1 MVSTLPTFLSY
12 SYILAVNNKLYLLFS
27 GLIITILTQCAN
39 PVVPSGGN
47 KDTTPPKIIE
57 INHEK
62 KKNETAINF
71 TFNEQV
77 VPGNIENT
85 FILSPASPNK
95 LSVTTGYRSISIAI
109 RDTFPLHENSYLQLM
124 PGWVKDLNEKNNA
137 DSIPFHFIFSYN
149 QSLKDSTVILSKIQ
163 PTNTVDKTNLNIY
176 LFDTAPD
183 NKSFIGK
190 PFTKADK
197 LGSFMLPSFA
207 YSAADHYI
215 LLDDLNRNHTIDSN
229 EYYCL
234 HPVNSANKNNN
245 IIPYS
250 YPIVNTKLKFEIDP
264 PIIRVSGLRGS
275 LINDTHFYSYNFDTG
290 YLNYKSEPIPTN
302 LQDDEGRT
310 HKLNPSQ
317 IKLKESVT
325 PSQYFPLRNQLSL
338 KISKPIQSILNDT
351 VVLVLSDS
359 TSVKRTYQITS
370 TNELNILNMPQN
382 AVSLSIN
389 PKSIRYEIGDS
400 NTNLSIDIQPK
411 ALIYGTITLQ
421 KNKDD
426 SNQYLVFFAK
436 DGILNKQIIKSNQ
449 DMISTQLPQGQYDVI
464 IVLDSDKN
472 TRYSLSDINIMKYEE
487 PTALKKGV
495 QITDKMENTLIID
508 RFSLFPFMSP
518 IR

>member
-1 MVSTLPTFLSY
+1 
-12 SYILAVNNKLYLLFS
+12 LAVNNKLYLLLS

-47 KDTTPPKIIE
+47 KDITPPKIIE
-57 INHEK
+57 INHDK
-62 KKNETAINF
+62 KKNEIAINF

-77 VPGNIENT
+77 VTGNIENT
-85 FILSPASPNK
+85 FILSPASLNK
-95 LSVTTGYRSISIAI
+95 LSVTSGYRSISIAI
-109 RDTFPLHENSYLQLM
+109 RDTIPLHENSYLQLM

-163 PTNTVDKTNLNIY
+163 PTNTVNKTNLNIY
-176 LFDTAPD
+176 LFDTAPE
-183 NKSFIGK
+183 NKSFVGK

-197 LGSFMLPSFA
+197 QGSFMFPSFA
-207 YSAADHYI
+207 YSAADQYI

-234 HPVNSANKNNN
+234 LPVNSANKNNN

-275 LINDTHFYSYNFDTG
+275 LITDPQFYSYNFDTG
-290 YLNYKSEPIPTN
+290 YLIYKSEPIPN
-302 LQDDEGRT
+302 RVEDYEGRT
-310 HKLNPSQ
+310 HRLNPTQ
-317 IKLKESVT
+317 IKIMESISAT
-325 PSQYFPLRNQLSL
+325 QYFHIPQQLRLRTT
-338 KISKPIQSILNDT
+338 KPIQQVLNDT
-351 VVLVLSDS
+351 LVIYLSDS
-359 TSVKRTYQITS
+359 TYVKRNYQITS
-370 TNELNILNMPQN
+370 TNEISIMNMPEN
-382 AVSLSIN
+382 AVKLSIN
-389 PKSIRYEIGDS
+389 PKSIKYETGDS
-400 NTNLSIDIQPK
+400 NTNLSISIQPK

-421 KNKDD
+421 KNKAD

-449 DMISTQLPQGQYDVI
+449 DMISTQLPLGKYDAI

-472 TRYSLSDINIMKYEE
+472 TRYSLSDINIMKLEE
-487 PTALKKGV
+487 PTAIKKGV
-495 QITDKMENTLIID
+495 QITDKIENTLILD

-518 IR
+518 TR